1 MRLHSGLP
9 LKRRILFPR
18 HPQLQHIQSL
28 LENKVVS
35 PNSAAFRLALYIAG
49 KLLVVVAKAVSTK
62 RLCAPALH
70 SPGGGLASL
79 LCGGGGVMGL
89 AWFCSFLSSCFCSLC
104 LTPTCPCLS
113 FQRLLRTR
121 LETPSRGTQD
131 ALCREPHLSC
141 ITLRH
146 IHNS

>member
-1 MRLHSGLP
+1 MQLAYMCRAFLACTLVVIVNLNPFLTACP
-9 LKRRILFPR
+9 L
-18 HPQLQHIQSL
+18 
-28 LENKVVS
+28 
-35 PNSAAFRLALYIAG
+35 AWLALYIAG
-49 KLLVVVAKAVSTK
+49 KQLVVVVVVVVVAKAVSTK

-79 LCGGGGVMGL
+79 LGGGGGVMGL

-121 LETPSRGTQD
+121 LETPSRDTQD
-131 ALCREPHLSC
+131 TLCREPHLSC